1 MCYCFVPQVL
11 CGQENLCAPLLLKE
25 KNMRTEKPR
34 AQGCPSSTQR
44 SRCRSTGAAILL
56 HPYNSKRPFG
66 TAGAQRIHLF
76 PCLTKPGCSP
86 SAKRLPQLLA
96 TFPTKSLLGPIRFK
110 ADWLH
115 TWRGECCFHEALIG
129 KRAAAWSTASASP
142 VTFYMVV
149 IF

>member
-1 MCYCFVPQVL
+1 MNKYSGSWWSALFKYRLMCMHTYSFLRSQDTCYCFVPQVL

-110 ADWLH
+110 AD
-115 TWRGECCFHEALIG
+115 
-129 KRAAAWSTASASP
+129 
-142 VTFYMVV
+142 
-149 IF
+149 